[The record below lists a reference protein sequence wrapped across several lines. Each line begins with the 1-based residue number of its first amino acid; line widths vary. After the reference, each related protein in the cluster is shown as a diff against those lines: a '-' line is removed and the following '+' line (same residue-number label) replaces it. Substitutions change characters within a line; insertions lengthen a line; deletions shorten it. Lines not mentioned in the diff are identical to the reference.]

1 MEEFDK
7 KDELRKEL
15 NGMKLKDP
23 NVKLYIKGYEKIT
36 GISMRSSKITS
47 DQINDCIIFCV
58 NEQLSRER
66 KEKLSRGGII

>member
-1 MEEFDK
+1 MENFNK

-23 NVKLYIKGYEKIT
+23 NVKLYIKTYEELT

-47 DQINDCIIFCV
+47 DQINDCIMFCI
-58 NEQLSRER
+58 NEQLSKEREDR
-66 KEKLSRGGII
+66 MLRGGII